1 MNLTKKRWIIL
12 FASCMINL
20 CIGSTYAWSVF
31 SSPMAEHLSKINGL
45 TGTSAL
51 TAGSLALAF
60 TICNFVGPI
69 TMITGGRFNDRMGP
83 KWVIFIGG
91 LLFGSGMLISGF
103 ATSVPVL
110 VLAYGLG
117 CGLGM
122 GMVYGCTIN
131 NSVKFFPDK
140 RGLIGGIATAT
151 YGLSSVIVPPIANAL
166 IDSAGVT
173 TTFKLFGIAFFIII
187 CGGAFFIRKC
197 PPDFVPDGFIPN
209 AGKGKSGVT
218 RDKDWK
224 QMLKD
229 PIAYIMIIMLTCGA
243 FCGLMVVSQASP
255 MAQSIVGV
263 SAAVA
268 ATAVS
273 ILALFNAAGRV
284 VAGYLSDKF
293 GRINTLSIAF
303 IVSIIGLGLLYISN
317 TGSMT
322 TFMTGVSIVGI
333 CFGSFMGVFPGFTAD
348 QFGPKN
354 NSVNYGIMFIG
365 FAIAGMFGPTIV
377 GKVFAV
383 TGRYQIAFIIAAAI
397 AIFGL
402 LLTFVYRKKEAQTK
416 L

>member
-1 MNLTKKRWIIL
+1 MNLTKKRWIVL

-31 SSPMAEHLSKINGL
+31 ASPMAKHLSEINGL
-45 TGTSAL
+45 TGASAL

-60 TICNFVGPI
+60 TICNSIGPV
-69 TMITGGRFNDRMGP
+69 TMITGGRINDMIGP
-83 KWVIFIGG
+83 RWVIFIGG
-91 LLFGSGMLISGF
+91 LLFGLGMVVSGF

-110 VLAYGLG
+110 VIAYGLG

-151 YGLSSVIVPPIANAL
+151 YGLSSVIVPPIADAL
-166 IDSAGVT
+166 IDSVGVT
-173 TTFKLFGIAFFIII
+173 ETFEIFGILFLIIV
-187 CGGAFFIRKC
+187 CGGAFFIQKC
-197 PPDFVPDGFIPN
+197 PSDFVPDGFTPHIQ
-209 AGKGKSGVT
+209 KGNSGVA
-218 RDKDWK
+218 RDKDWR

-263 SAAVA
+263 SATVA

-273 ILALFNAAGRV
+273 IIALFNAAGRI

-293 GRINTLSIAF
+293 GRINTLSIVF
-303 IVSIIGLGLLYISN
+303 VISMIGLGLLYVSKAGN
-317 TGSMT
+317 MAM
-322 TFMTGVSIVGI
+322 FMTGVSIIGI

-348 QFGPKN
+348 QFGPKH

-365 FAIAGMFGPTIV
+365 FALAGMFGPMIV
-377 GKVFAV
+377 SKVFAA
-383 TGRYQIAFIIAAAI
+383 TGKYQDAFIIAAVM

-402 LLTFVYRKKEAQTK
+402 LLTFVYRKREKA
-416 L
+416 

>member
-20 CIGSTYAWSVF
+20 CIGSIYAWSVF
-31 SSPMAEHLSKINGL
+31 SSPMAEYLSKINGL
-45 TGTSAL
+45 TGTAAL
-51 TAGSLALAF
+51 TAGSLAPAF
-60 TICNFVGPI
+60 TICNFVGPV
-69 TMITGGRFNDRMGP
+69 TMITGGRFNDKMGP
-83 KWVIFIGG
+83 KWVIFTGG
-91 LLFGSGMLISGF
+91 LLFSFGMLISGF
-103 ATSVPVL
+103 AKTIPVL

-122 GMVYGCTIN
+122 GMVYGCTIS

-151 YGLSSVIVPPIANAL
+151 YGLSSVIIPPIANAL
-166 IDSAGVT
+166 IDLMGIMM
-173 TTFKLFGIAFFIII
+173 TFKVFGIAFFIII
-187 CGGAFFIRKC
+187 CGGAFFIQKC
-197 PPDFVPDGFIPN
+197 PPDFVPKGFIPVI
-209 AGKGKSGVT
+209 GKGKSGAAK
-218 RDKDWK
+218 DKDWK

-229 PIAYIMIIMLTCGA
+229 PIAYIMLIMLTCGA

-255 MAQSIVGV
+255 MAQSIVGISPGV
-263 SAAVA
+263 AV
-268 ATAVS
+268 TAVS

-284 VAGYLSDKF
+284 AAGYLSDKF
-293 GRINTLSIAF
+293 GRINTLSIVF
-303 IVSIIGLGLLYISN
+303 VVSIIGLGLLYSSS
-317 TGSMT
+317 TGSIAV
-322 TFMTGVSIVGI
+322 FMTGISIVGI

-348 QFGPKN
+348 QFGARN

-365 FAIAGMFGPTIV
+365 FAIAGMFGPMAV

-383 TGRYQIAFIIAAAI
+383 SGTYQTAFIIAAAI

-402 LLTFVYRKKEAQTK
+402 FLTFVYRRIEAQNK